1 MDLLAL
7 LESYGPWAWI
17 VGGMVLLALELFVPG
32 GFFLWLGAAGI
43 VTGLA
48 SLFQPIPWA
57 LQWLIFGALSL
68 VSIWV
73 WLRYSRSRPQT
84 TDRPYLNRRAEALVG
99 REAVLDEPITNGFG
113 RMALGDTLWRV
124 SGPDLA
130 PGHRVRVVGHDGPV
144 LKVEAL

>member
-1 MDLLAL
+1 MELLAL
-7 LESYGPWAWI
+7 LESCGPWAWI
-17 VGGMVLLALELFVPG
+17 VAGMVLLALELFVPG

-57 LQWLIFGALSL
+57 VQWLIFGALSL

-73 WLRYSRSRPQT
+73 WLRYARSRPQT
-84 TDRPYLNRRAEALVG
+84 TDRPYLNRRADALVG

-130 PGHRVRVVGHDGPV
+130 PGRRVRVVGHEGAV